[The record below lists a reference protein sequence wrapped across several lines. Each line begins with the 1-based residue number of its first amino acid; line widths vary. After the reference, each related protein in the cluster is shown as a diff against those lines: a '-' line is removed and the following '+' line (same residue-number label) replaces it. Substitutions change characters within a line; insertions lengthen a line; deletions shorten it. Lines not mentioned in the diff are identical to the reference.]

1 MSSHIAT
8 PAHAR
13 EHWVC
18 PIARTFGDSPTKMC
32 RGSDCAIWRWQ
43 PVMAEEMKAAV
54 AKAISEGR
62 THKEAVAHVA
72 ANRHDYGVPDRP
84 YQGWCGLGSKPEA

>member
-18 PIARTFGDSPTKMC
+18 PIARTFGDKPQERC
-32 RGSDCAIWRWQ
+32 RGSDCAIWRWM
-43 PVMAEEMKAAV
+43 PVLADEMKAAV
-54 AKAISEGR
+54 AKAMSEGMH
-62 THKEAVAHVA
+62 HKDAVAHVA
-72 ANRHDYGVPDRP
+72 ASPP
-84 YQGWCGLGSKPEA
+84 PM